1 MSGNILRM
9 RYVLFKFKVFCLKK
23 SYSGTKCIKRTHIE
37 KDKDY
42 QDDGLLLRKKFKY
55 SFIYNNSR
63 FVLK

>member
-42 QDDGLLLRKKFKY
+42 QDDGLLLRK
-55 SFIYNNSR
+55 NSSIHLYTTI
-63 FVLK
+63 VGLY